1 MAEVR
6 RKVPHSTKVIE
17 RWVNDYAR
25 EKGVAVNRLQRWIW
39 FMLVLAAL
47 DRARDEQGEPLFLLK
62 GGAAMELRLQL
73 EARTTKD
80 IDTVFRES
88 MESMLERLDAALQ
101 EGWGDFTFERTA
113 PEAIK
118 ETHSVRLAIKL
129 SYRGKRW
136 GTVPLEVAPAEGG
149 SGDDVETLDAIGIGQ
164 FGLDGP
170 DRVPCLGVRYQIAQ
184 KVHACSEPPLEGK
197 DENPRFHD
205 LIDLI
210 FLRDLVA
217 ADGWPAVRRACVDT
231 FESRAKHTWP
241 PELVVYASW
250 PAAFAALSTDQGFGI
265 TDVEEAARQ
274 VREMITRIDAA
285 TET

>member
-1 MAEVR
+1 VQPR
-6 RKVPHSTKVIE
+6 
-17 RWVNDYAR
+17 
-25 EKGVAVNRLQRWIW
+25 
-39 FMLVLAAL
+39 AAPSPS
-47 DRARDEQGEPLFLLK
+47 A
-62 GGAAMELRLQL
+62 
-73 EARTTKD
+73 
-80 IDTVFRES
+80 
-88 MESMLERLDAALQ
+88 
-101 EGWGDFTFERTA
+101 
-113 PEAIK
+113 
-118 ETHSVRLAIKL
+118 
-129 SYRGKRW
+129 YRG
-136 GTVPLEVAPAEGG
+136 
-149 SGDDVETLDAIGIGQ
+149 DVETLDAIGIGQ

-231 FESRAKHTWP
+231 FESRAKHAWP
-241 PELVVYASW
+241 PELVVYLSW
-250 PAAFAALSTDQGFGI
+250 PAAFAALATDQGFDI

-274 VREMITRIDAA
+274 VREMINGIDAA